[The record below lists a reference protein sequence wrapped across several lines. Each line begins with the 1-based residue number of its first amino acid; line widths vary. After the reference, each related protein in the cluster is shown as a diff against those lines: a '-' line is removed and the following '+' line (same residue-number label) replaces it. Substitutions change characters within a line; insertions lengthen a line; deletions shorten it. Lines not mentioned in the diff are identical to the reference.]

1 MDFIGRK
8 FTDLT
13 TGNIVEVKDHFED
26 IAILSNNAKIK
37 VGRLMDK
44 NYFDEYID
52 PRNFFQNES
61 LLNTFAQK
69 IRQIPDEVISSI
81 KDDGPVERVPI
92 DTPMSSNE
100 IRPIFNEPAVLMS
113 DPELEKEELMR
124 KYGIPNNP
132 ISDAQKQLEKFQNLL
147 SDFNDEEQIQ
157 RIEVNRNEDIQEF
170 QEVREIQHQVIQEPV
185 RQIVQIVEE
194 QKKEDPIISMF
205 KNVKRNREFNIS
217 IDIQN
222 KIPRPDFIE
231 MMEDSYN
238 TSIIEFLADEFT
250 NNILNNPSIIKNKI
264 IDEIR
269 RIVYK
274 EERTEEK
281 DEIVIKQE
289 PSPQEQKEVKPKTTR
304 KKSNV

>member
-1 MDFIGRK
+1 
-8 FTDLT
+8 
-13 TGNIVEVKDHFED
+13 
-26 IAILSNNAKIK
+26 
-37 VGRLMDK
+37 
-44 NYFDEYID
+44 
-52 PRNFFQNES
+52 
-61 LLNTFAQK
+61 
-69 IRQIPDEVISSI
+69 
-81 KDDGPVERVPI
+81 
-92 DTPMSSNE
+92 
-100 IRPIFNEPAVLMS
+100 
-113 DPELEKEELMR
+113 
-124 KYGIPNNP
+124 
-132 ISDAQKQLEKFQNLL
+132 
-147 SDFNDEEQIQ
+147 
-157 RIEVNRNEDIQEF
+157 
-170 QEVREIQHQVIQEPV
+170 
-185 RQIVQIVEE
+185 
-194 QKKEDPIISMF
+194 MF